1 MESHYSYVIATNHSR
16 SCYFILH
23 LFPAVKDVPASQRKK
38 SNKWLL
44 GSSWNPVKYNLLL
57 AVKQE
62 QKKSFST
69 ILNCAKDLRW
79 SFSAFFIAFTVCS
92 TVHHLLVCLLS
103 ICSAFLLS
111 LFFVSILIELRTKLL
126 SSIN

>member
-62 QKKSFST
+62 QKKKFLDNSKLCKRFKVEF
-69 ILNCAKDLRW
+69 LG
-79 SFSAFFIAFTVCS
+79 FFHRIVYS